1 MLQSFMFVPANNLR
15 FIQKSKELLSD
26 HIVYDKVI
34 DILDKKTAVVRV
46 NGKVF
51 EKPHVKRIVNIM
63 KWKNKY
69 GTQ

>member
-1 MLQSFMFVPANNLR
+1 MFVPANDLR

-26 HIVYDKVI
+26 YIVDDKVI

-51 EKPHVKRIVNIM
+51 EKPHIKRIVNIM